1 MRPATLHIRRGVIE
15 RVGDYGE
22 PCDEDAGDMAIL
34 PGLVDTHVHINE
46 PGRTEWEGFSTA
58 TRAAAAGG
66 VTTLIEMPLNSIP
79 ATTTPAALEEKISA
93 ATGNC
98 YVDVGFWGGVVPG
111 NANQIQALF
120 DAGCFGFKCFL
131 SPSGVDEFRNV
142 SEADLREVMP
152 TLSQMSAVLQAHA
165 ELPAYLLEATGDPRV
180 YTNYLASRPPLA
192 EQNAIDLLIRLS
204 RETSCRV
211 HIVHLA
217 CGEALANL
225 KVARSAGLP
234 ITIET
239 CPHYLVFSA
248 DEIPDGAT
256 EFKCAPPIRS
266 AKTRETLWKALMEG
280 TIDAV
285 VTDHSPC
292 PPGMK
297 LKERGDFFKAWG
309 GIASLQLGLSAIW
322 TEAIDRN
329 FTLNE
334 IARWMCAAPARLA
347 GLTQKKGSIAP
358 GMDADLVLFDTDAEW
373 TVDPGALHHR
383 HKVTPYSGRKLKG
396 VVQKTYLRGEP
407 VLPLDPPRGNVLR
420 RGAV

>member
-1 MRPATLHIRRGVIE
+1 
-15 RVGDYGE
+15 
-22 PCDEDAGDMAIL
+22 
-34 PGLVDTHVHINE
+34 
-46 PGRTEWEGFSTA
+46 
-58 TRAAAAGG
+58 
-66 VTTLIEMPLNSIP
+66 
-79 ATTTPAALEEKISA
+79 
-93 ATGNC
+93 
-98 YVDVGFWGGVVPG
+98 
-111 NANQIQALF
+111 
-120 DAGCFGFKCFL
+120 
-131 SPSGVDEFRNV
+131 
-142 SEADLREVMP
+142 
-152 TLSQMSAVLQAHA
+152 
-165 ELPAYLLEATGDPRV
+165 V

-192 EQNAIDLLIRLS
+192 EQSAIDLLIRLS

-225 KVARSAGLP
+225 KAARSAGLP

-248 DEIPDGAT
+248 DEIPNGAT

-266 AKTRETLWKALMEG
+266 NKTRETLWKALMEG

-329 FTLNE
+329 ITLNE

-358 GMDADLVLFDTDAEW
+358 GLDADLVLFDTDVEW
-373 TVDPGALHHR
+373 TVDPAALHHR
-383 HKVTPYSGRKLKG
+383 HKVTPYSGHKLKG

-407 VLPLDPPRGNVLR
+407 VLLTDPPRGNVLR
-420 RGAV
+420 RGVV